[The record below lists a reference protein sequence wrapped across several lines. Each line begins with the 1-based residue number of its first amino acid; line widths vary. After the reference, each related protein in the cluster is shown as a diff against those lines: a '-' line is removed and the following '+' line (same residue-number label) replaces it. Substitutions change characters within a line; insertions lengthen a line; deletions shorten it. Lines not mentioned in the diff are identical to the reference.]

1 MSAIDISVVIVNYN
15 VKDFLSKCLDS
26 VKKASANLNVEIIVV
41 DNNSSDGS
49 IAYLQNLHPDVQYFA
64 LNENLGFSKANNI
77 GFKHAKGKYILI
89 LNPDTI
95 LEEKNLDIM
104 YDYMENNPQVG
115 LAGCKVL
122 NPDGSFQL
130 PCRRG
135 FPTPWVSFCKLFGL
149 QTLFPKSKLFAQY
162 NQTFRSIDETYYID
176 AVMGAYMFT
185 RRELIESVN
194 GFDEDFFMY
203 GEDLDLCH
211 RVKQAGFE
219 IAYFHE
225 TSIVHYKGESTKRSS
240 INEIKHFYSA
250 MAIFS
255 KKHFAKY
262 SFFLFFLK
270 FAIAFRSIIAYSN
283 KFKEDILYITGD
295 LLIVNLSLVLAG
307 KIRFGSYLPFPD
319 YAYPIVFIA
328 VSVVLI
334 ISMIFSGEY
343 FEDKHSVSKSVFGI
357 LINFFLVSALTYFFK
372 EFAFSRGIIL
382 IMTGLCLFFITF
394 LRLLVLIYNKA
405 IGTDKDKRILIVGLT
420 AQAENIAD
428 SLKSPMNSNINL
440 IGFLSLDES
449 YPIEFHDFPVV
460 GNIHFLKIII
470 EKYHINEIVI
480 ADKNLSQ
487 SKWFQII
494 AETSNTKAKY
504 HLATEYNELLTSEI
518 IEDITEKKVAA
529 PNFALLSIRSRFIKR
544 FIDLFVS
551 IFALTLCLPITLW
564 FGKKILTKKF
574 WSVLIGNMSIVG
586 LYAVENNAVIIG
598 KKGITG
604 LAHISSQKSLPLETI
619 ESLNDYYLR
628 NYSIALDLEII
639 VKSLL
644 RRKQK

>member
-26 VKKASANLNVEIIVV
+26 VKKASANLTVEIIVV
-41 DNNSSDGS
+41 DNDSSDGS
-49 IAYLQNLHPDVQYFA
+49 IEYLQNLHPDVSYIV

-77 GFKHAKGKYILI
+77 GFKQAGGKYILI

-95 LEEKNLDIM
+95 IEEKNLDLM
-104 YDYMENNPQVG
+104 FEYLENNPQVG

-149 QTLFPKSKLFAQY
+149 QSLFPKSKLFAQY

-185 RRELIESVN
+185 RREIIESVN

-211 RVKQAGFE
+211 RIKQAGYE
-219 IAYFHE
+219 IAYFNE

-240 INEIKHFYSA
+240 INEIKHFYDA
-250 MAIFS
+250 MAIFT

-262 SFFLFFLK
+262 SLFLVFLK
-270 FAIAFRSIIAYSN
+270 FAITLRSIIAYSN
-283 KFKEDILYITGD
+283 KYKEDILYIFGD
-295 LLIVNLSLVLAG
+295 LAIVNLSLLVAA
-307 KIRFGSYLPFPD
+307 KIRFGSFLPFPD
-319 YAYPIVFIA
+319 YAYPVVFIA
-328 VSVVLI
+328 VSAALI

-357 LINFFLVSALTYFFK
+357 LINFFVVSALTYFFK
-372 EFAFSRGIIL
+372 EYAFSRGIIL
-382 IMTGLCLFFITF
+382 IMTGFCLFLITF
-394 LRLLVLIYNKA
+394 LRLLVLTYNKA
-405 IGTDKDKRILIVGLT
+405 LGTDKDKRILIVGLT
-420 AQAENIAD
+420 NQAENIAD
-428 SLKSPMNSNINL
+428 SLKSPLNSNINL
-440 IGFLSLDES
+440 IGFISIDQS
-449 YPIEFHDFPVV
+449 YPNEFHNFPVV

-470 EKYHINEIVI
+470 EKYRINEIVI

-518 IEDITEKKVAA
+518 IEEITEKKLAA
-529 PNFALLSIRSRFIKR
+529 PNFVLMSVRNRFIKR
-544 FIDLFVS
+544 FIDLTVS
-551 IFALTLCLPITLW
+551 LFALTLFLPLTFW
-564 FGKKILTKKF
+564 FGKKDLVRKL
-574 WSVLIGNMSIVG
+574 WSVLAGKMSIVG
-586 LYAVENNAVIIG
+586 LYPTDNDDIIIG
-598 KKGITG
+598 KRGITG
-604 LAHISSQKSLPLETI
+604 LAHISSQKSLPSETI
-619 ESLNDYYLR
+619 KSLNNYYLT
-628 NYSIALDLEII
+628 NYSISLDLEII
-639 VKSLL
+639 IKSII
-644 RRKQK
+644 RRKQI